1 MNTEVFKNIKT
12 PSYVIDESQLIHN
25 LSILK
30 KVENA
35 TGCHILLEQK
45 AFSGYALYRPVYK
58 RNDSK
63 RTV

>member
-12 PSYVIDESQLIHN
+12 PSYVIDESH

-35 TGCHILLEQK
+35 TGCHILLAQK
-45 AFSGYALYRPVYK
+45 AF
-58 RNDSK
+58 
-63 RTV
+63 

>member
-35 TGCHILLEQK
+35 TGCHILLAQK
-45 AFSGYALYRPVYK
+45 AFSG
-58 RNDSK
+58 
-63 RTV
+63 